1 MPSASMSIGYAPVT
15 FARSVTALA
24 TRAKRRL
31 PPVGLSLRN
40 SADGARTAGDIHVGP
55 AVRIAVEH
63 GDASADVER
72 VVAAVNGVVDAGC
85 RRLVHEP
92 RRDDGR

>member
-1 MPSASMSIGYAPVT
+1 MSIGYAPVT
-15 FARSVTALA
+15 FVKVGHRRSP

-40 SADGARTAGDIHVGP
+40 SAAGCRAAGDVHVGP
-55 AVRIAVEH
+55 AVPVAVEH
-63 GDASADVER
+63 GDAAADVER
-72 VVAAVNGVVDAGC
+72 VVAAVNGVVDAGG